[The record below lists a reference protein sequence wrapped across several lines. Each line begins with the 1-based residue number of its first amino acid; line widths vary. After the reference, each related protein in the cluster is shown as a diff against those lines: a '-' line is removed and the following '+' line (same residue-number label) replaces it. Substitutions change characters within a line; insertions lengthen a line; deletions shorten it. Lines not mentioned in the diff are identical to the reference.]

1 MHSLHATVISYP
13 ARDIVQL
20 HKVAVAGGAR
30 MPKIVETPLGKIT
43 IVEDVIATIAGLAAM
58 DCYGLVGMASR
69 KQVKD
74 SLSELL
80 GRDNPGRGV
89 EVRISTEEVQV
100 DLYTIVSYGTN
111 IYEVAQN
118 VRDKVRYVLNE
129 SIGINVDR
137 VNIFVQ
143 GVRVATDR

>member
-1 MHSLHATVISYP
+1 
-13 ARDIVQL
+13 
-20 HKVAVAGGAR
+20 
-30 MPKIVETPLGKIT
+30 MPKIIDTSLGRIT
-43 IVEDVIATIAGLAAM
+43 IAEDVVATIAGLAAI

-80 GRDNPGRGV
+80 GRENPGRGV
-89 EVRISTEEVQV
+89 EVRIAEENVQV
-100 DLYTIVSYGTN
+100 DLYIIVSYGTN

-129 SIGINVDR
+129 SIGIDVQR
-137 VNIFVQ
+137 VNIYVQ
-143 GVRVATDR
+143 GVRVANDK

>member
-1 MHSLHATVISYP
+1 
-13 ARDIVQL
+13 
-20 HKVAVAGGAR
+20 
-30 MPKIVETPLGKIT
+30 MPKVLETPLGTVT
-43 IVEDVIATIAGLAAM
+43 ILEDVIATAAGIAAM

-69 KQVKD
+69 HQVKD

-89 EVRISTEEVQV
+89 EVRLTGDQAEV
-100 DLYTIVSYGTN
+100 DLHIIVSYGTN

-129 SIGINVDR
+129 TVGVAVDR

-143 GVRVATDR
+143 GVRVASDR